1 MADGIGIGIEFG
13 IGIGIGMGFGS
24 GIGSESD
31 IAALRGLGHD
41 DDDVV
46 DSESRR
52 LRPQCH
58 SERVQ
63 SERRRQCPRRFRFE
77 HFCIFHDELSLRL
90 LSGRRLSAFGHFVYF
105 PFLGVATVCGL
116 GARSR
121 SVLAAQCFE
130 CFLFF

>member
-46 DSESRR
+46 DSKSHR
-52 LRPQCH
+52 L
-58 SERVQ
+58 
-63 SERRRQCPRRFRFE
+63 
-77 HFCIFHDELSLRL
+77 
-90 LSGRRLSAFGHFVYF
+90 
-105 PFLGVATVCGL
+105 
-116 GARSR
+116 
-121 SVLAAQCFE
+121 
-130 CFLFF
+130 

>member
-63 SERRRQCPRRFRFE
+63 SERRRQCPRWFRFE
-77 HFCIFHDELSLRL
+77 HFCIFHDELSLSS
-90 LSGRRLSAFGHFVYF
+90 LSERRLSAFGLFVYF
-105 PFLGVATVCGL
+105 PFMGVATVCGQIPL
-116 GARSR
+116 CFGGA
-121 SVLAAQCFE
+121 VL
-130 CFLFF
+130 